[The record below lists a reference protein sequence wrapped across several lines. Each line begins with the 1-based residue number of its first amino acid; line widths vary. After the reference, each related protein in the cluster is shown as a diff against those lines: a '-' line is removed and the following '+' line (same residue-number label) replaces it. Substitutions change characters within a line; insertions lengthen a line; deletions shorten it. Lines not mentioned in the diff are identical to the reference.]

1 MDHLTFLGGP
11 LILAKQ
17 VSWLSWP
24 WAMTTTKAKI
34 RSFIVALEFDE
45 SSKKII
51 VQCYNAMKTR
61 GNQIWETFSFCTQ
74 CILQKI

>member
-24 WAMTTTKAKI
+24 WTMTTTKAKI

-51 VQCYNAMKTR
+51 VIY
-61 GNQIWETFSFCTQ
+61 I
-74 CILQKI
+74 